1 VPARV
6 HDWPGNAP
14 VTIVEFADFEC
25 PYCRKL
31 ADVMKQ
37 VMPEENDNVRLVFY
51 HIPLRMHP
59 WARAAAEGAAC
70 AQLQNSDAFW
80 SMYGQLFDNQAA
92 ITSDNIHQKMLEF
105 AKRAK
110 SLDVGQFQSCLDNQ
124 MSLGLV
130 LRDINLASDNK
141 IDATPTLFINGKRV
155 QGAVDANELKRLID
169 EAQSNSHDK
178 GGSGAI
184 LSSR

>member
-1 VPARV
+1 MCDQR
-6 HDWPGNAP
+6 
-14 VTIVEFADFEC
+14 
-25 PYCRKL
+25 
-31 ADVMKQ
+31 
-37 VMPEENDNVRLVFY
+37 
-51 HIPLRMHP
+51 
-59 WARAAAEGAAC
+59 
-70 AQLQNSDAFW
+70 
-80 SMYGQLFDNQAA
+80 FDNQAA
-92 ITSDNIHQKMLEF
+92 ITPDNIHQKLLDF
-105 AKRAK
+105 AKGDK
-110 SLDVGQFQSCLDNQ
+110 SLNVGRFQSCLDNQ